1 MLVTDECL
9 ERFPTLSTGIR
20 LTGKWN
26 PLLRSISTAGSRRRV
41 EIVKASTVDSDY
53 SSRRSSSN
61 EQRESIM
68 LPGCDYNTLAYSYL
82 NTLATVLEGFFLSS

>member
-1 MLVTDECL
+1 MVVTDECL

-26 PLLRSISTAGSRRRV
+26 PLLRSISTAGSRHRV
-41 EIVKASTVDSDY
+41 EIVLAATVDSDY

-61 EQRESIM
+61 EQRESTL
-68 LPGCDYNTLAYSYL
+68 LPGCDCNTLACSYGL
-82 NTLATVLEGFFLSS
+82 TSHA